1 MASLIRTNQ
10 GRMEA
15 FNPRSLLTDDLKLLI
30 KFVDGKRGFADLQRA
45 LKPHICSPEKIQQLV
60 ELGLIESTVS
70 AAFSITDP
78 NTTTHS
84 LSYLP
89 TVPAEL
95 SAIDTSQLRA
105 THAATQNIDTFD
117 LQESKDIAVSL
128 EAAKDCMAEFVLL
141 YAPQAAYEVLSDIE
155 SLNSLEQL
163 QASLIAY
170 ISFIGASVS
179 PTQMNQHLQK
189 IRHIVSN
196 SSQPNAITFET

>member
-1 MASLIRTNQ
+1 MAALIRTIQ

-15 FNPRSLLTDDLKLLI
+15 FNPRSLLSDDLKLLI
-30 KFVDGKRGFADLQRA
+30 KFVDGKRGFADIQKSLE
-45 LKPHICSPEKIQQLV
+45 PHICNPEKIQQLV
-60 ELGLIESTVS
+60 ELGLIESPVS
-70 AAFSITDP
+70 VALSIPAP

-95 SAIDTSQLRA
+95 SPLDTMQLRSA
-105 THAATQNIDTFD
+105 SAPAQHIDIAD
-117 LQESKDIAVSL
+117 LDESRAIAVSL

-141 YAPQAAYEVLSDIE
+141 YAPQSAYEVLSDIE

-170 ISFIGASVS
+170 ISLIGASVS

-189 IRHIVSN
+189 IRHIMSN
-196 SSQPNAITFET
+196 SSQP